1 MPLVFILLEFPSD
14 PLPTTP
20 TLAHHTQTHI
30 QTFCQCQTS
39 GARTNQ
45 GNPTLKDY
53 GQVLLPP

>member
-1 MPLVFILLEFPSD
+1 MPLVFGLLEFQSD

-20 TLAHHTQTHI
+20 TPAYHTQTHI
-30 QTFCQCQTS
+30 RTFCQCQTS

-53 GQVLLPP
+53 GHVLLPP